1 MQLIALMCAAV
12 LALCSV
18 SHADEAQEAA
28 AVLPEDAQ
36 APGALPED
44 LQAAIDVFYAA
55 IELGDVE
62 ARIGLLADDVLLV
75 PNHWTMTRGKEAVAA
90 IFRSGAGAV
99 FKLRDREMVR
109 AVVSGDMAY
118 TANSYFYTYHPEG
131 GSPQW
136 HKTKNIHLW
145 RCVPTGDWR
154 LEVDIWNSDV
164 PIAAFGE
171 E

>member
-1 MQLIALMCAAV
+1 MQWIALMFAAV

-18 SHADEAQEAA
+18 SHADEGQEAA
-28 AVLPEDAQ
+28 GVVPEGSQ
-36 APGALPED
+36 ASGALPEG
-44 LQAAIDVFYAA
+44 LQTAIDVFYAA
-55 IELGDVE
+55 IESGDVE
-62 ARIGLLADDVLLV
+62 VRVGLLADDVLMM

-90 IFRSGAGAV
+90 IFRSAAGAV
-99 FKLRDREMVR
+99 FKLRDREIVR
-109 AVVSGDMAY
+109 AVVSGDVAY
-118 TANSYFYTYHPEG
+118 TVNSYFYTYHPEG

-136 HKTKNIHLW
+136 HKTKNVHVW
-145 RCVPTGDWR
+145 HRDPTGDWR